1 MRAIVFLMTALLATS
16 ALAVEV
22 QAFKVDDVIMQ
33 QQQIRADLEAGKGRY
48 ADFTASQRND
58 ILRNQDMLF
67 SLVRGKESS
76 AELNEDQYM
85 RVFTILESIEASV
98 NKETDQALVCTRE
111 KTIGSNRTTR
121 VCRTRAQMEA
131 QRELAR
137 RQLNQ
142 GVDQL
147 RR

>member
-1 MRAIVFLMTALLATS
+1 MGLLLAAS
-16 ALAVEV
+16 AVAVEV
-22 QAFKVDDVIMQ
+22 QPFKVADVMMQ
-33 QQQIRADLEAGKGRY
+33 QQQIRADLEARKGRY
-48 ADFTASQRND
+48 ADFTASHRGE

-67 SLVRGKESS
+67 SLLRGKETSE
-76 AELNEDQYM
+76 ELNEDQFM
-85 RVFTILESIEASV
+85 RVFTILESIEASI
-98 NKETDQALVCTRE
+98 NKEADQALVCTRE